1 MLVKR
6 AGYKRKWL
14 LGMAGTFMTLSLLCA
29 GCGFQGLTG
38 TEKDIV
44 SSQQEEAGLPPGEAQ
59 VVRDDSVN
67 YSVPE
72 GVSVLMYHKVGDE
85 KHNGAVIS
93 ARNFERQMKYLKD
106 HQYHPI
112 TMQELHDFVTEGKA
126 LPSKPVCITF
136 DDGYED
142 SYTVVYPIMKK
153 YRFPWTLFLITGM
166 VDQPGRMTWGQ
177 LKEMADSH
185 TVTIANHTVSH
196 PHLSQLKSRGEK
208 EKEILNAENTL
219 VEKLG
224 VRSPWIAYPYGDYD
238 KEVLQICKK
247 AGFELGMSMSDGRAH
262 NGSDPF
268 TIRRIW
274 IGNPVD
280 DKHFE
285 DRLIHDNFVKL

>member
-1 MLVKR
+1 M
-6 AGYKRKWL
+6 
-14 LGMAGTFMTLSLLCA
+14 
-29 GCGFQGLTG
+29 
-38 TEKDIV
+38 
-44 SSQQEEAGLPPGEAQ
+44 
-59 VVRDDSVN
+59 
-67 YSVPE
+67 
-72 GVSVLMYHKVGDE
+72 
-85 KHNGAVIS
+85 
-93 ARNFERQMKYLKD
+93 
-106 HQYHPI
+106 
-112 TMQELHDFVTEGKA
+112 
-126 LPSKPVCITF
+126 
-136 DDGYED
+136 
-142 SYTVVYPIMKK
+142 
-153 YRFPWTLFLITGM
+153 
-166 VDQPGRMTWGQ
+166 
-177 LKEMADSH
+177 
-185 TVTIANHTVSH
+185 TIANHTVSH
-196 PHLSQLKSRGEK
+196 PRLSQLKSRGEK